1 MIIFTGGNSQGNP
14 GLGGFGAV
22 VLDDNENLITTHSEY
37 SQKITNN
44 REELKATLQAFLQYG
59 SSVAAGSTLPI
70 VIVPIV

>member
-44 REELKATLQAFLQYG
+44 REELKATL
-59 SSVAAGSTLPI
+59 
-70 VIVPIV
+70 